1 MKRNEKN
8 IPKQQNMAYE
18 IKNPLDRFNSRGDST
33 DDRTVE
39 LKDRPVENIQLKL
52 RAKRMERTEQ
62 GTRRMWSWSK
72 GQHTV
77 TREPGENRQERSS
90 L

>member
-39 LKDRPVENIQLKL
+39 LKDRQ
-52 RAKRMERTEQ
+52 
-62 GTRRMWSWSK
+62 
-72 GQHTV
+72 
-77 TREPGENRQERSS
+77 
-90 L
+90 